1 MNKRERDS
9 DRRQFRVACMVAAA
23 VFAYCLAVVIKP
35 ALSLSM
41 SSARIGDVGE
51 RCQALSMRLTLEFSP
66 PLLLCYVVL

>member
-1 MNKRERDS
+1 
-9 DRRQFRVACMVAAA
+9 MVVAA
-23 VFAYCLAVVIKP
+23 VFAYRLAVVIKP